1 MSTPA
6 QIAANRANAQ
16 LSTGPTS
23 PTGKQTVSR
32 NALKFGLT
40 SKIHIALPG
49 VESALEKHV
58 ADYIEAYAPVGLPER
73 DLVRNIAEN
82 HFRLQ
87 RAHSLEHALVMQ
99 LTSEQPG
106 NIDPASAEAETW
118 EQMARELKNVSR
130 EANRIQ
136 RAIEKSTAALNAMQ
150 TQRKSAYAK
159 AEAEAI
165 LLTQLAH
172 AKGQTVDAVKDFP
185 SPEQC
190 GGFVFVRQ
198 ESLADLVN

>member
-6 QIAANRANAQ
+6 QIAANRANSQ
-16 LSTGPTS
+16 HSTGPTTD
-23 PTGKQTVSR
+23 TGKQTVSR

-49 VESALEKHV
+49 EENALEKHV
-58 ADYIEAYAPVGLPER
+58 EGYVEAYAPVGLPER

-87 RAHSLEHALVMQ
+87 RAHGVEHSLVIQ
-99 LTSEQPG
+99 LISQQPD
-106 NIDPASAEAETW
+106 NLDPASEEAETW
-118 EQMARELKNVSR
+118 EQIARELKNVSR
-130 EANRIQ
+130 EAGRIQ

-172 AKGQTVDAVKDFP
+172 AKGQTVDAAKDFP
-185 SPEQC
+185 SPQEC